1 LEQLS
6 EYSEKEVL
14 NFHGMGKSTIPTLK
28 ELLADKE
35 FSFKLD
41 RATVIDHKMNE
52 IETYILRFPD
62 DVKEILWN
70 IRKLI
75 KDTAPE
81 AEELFAYGMPAYKT
95 NKKPLVYF
103 GAYKNHIGFYATPSG
118 HKEFQNDLS
127 KYAHSGDIDPLFR
140 DTDPL

>member
-1 LEQLS
+1 MEQLS